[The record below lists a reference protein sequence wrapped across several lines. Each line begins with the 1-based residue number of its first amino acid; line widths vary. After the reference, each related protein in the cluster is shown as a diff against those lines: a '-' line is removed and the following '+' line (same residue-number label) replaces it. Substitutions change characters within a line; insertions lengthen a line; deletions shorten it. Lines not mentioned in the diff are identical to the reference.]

1 MRNPFSALFDR
12 RSSGSIGSSADLY
25 QFLTKGSQSSAGTAV
40 TEATAFNVSAVMTCI
55 SLISRTVASLPLG
68 VYERTADDRRLP
80 AKTHALVPA
89 LRTPNSWQTTFAF
102 VQMMQTH
109 VLLRGNAY
117 AWANWTT
124 KTSDGSEQLTEL
136 LPIHPDRMLVEQ
148 LDEFTPPRY
157 VMQRRNGT
165 RLVIPN
171 NEILH
176 LQGLSTDGVLG
187 RPVLRDARE
196 VLGGALATQNYASE
210 FWANDATPDVVLRHP
225 RALSDKA
232 KNNLE
237 TSFAE
242 TYGRRKDRRRVAVL
256 EEGIELEK
264 VTLTA
269 QDSQFLETR
278 KFQRSEIAGWFHV
291 PPHMIGDTEKST
303 SWGTGIEQ
311 QQIGFLT
318 FTILPWLTMWEQ
330 RLDQAL
336 VKNPARFFCKFKLEG
351 WLRGDINSRYMA
363 YARGIQ
369 NGWLSPND
377 VRRLEDLNPID
388 GGDVYLAPT
397 NLAPLTSLEDLVASQ
412 VKAAIEEKS
421 HAS

>member
-1 MRNPFSALFDR
+1 MKNPFLALFER
-12 RSSGSIGSSADLY
+12 RSISDSADLY
-25 QFLTKGSQSSAGTAV
+25 AFLTKGSQNSAGAAV
-40 TEATAFNVSAVMTCI
+40 TEATAFNVAAVMTCI

-68 VYERTADDRRLP
+68 VYERTADDSRQP
-80 AKTHALVPA
+80 ATRHPLVRA
-89 LRTPNSWQTTFAF
+89 LRQPNAWQTTFAF
-102 VQMMQTH
+102 VQMMQAHT
-109 VLLRGNAY
+109 LLRGNAF
-117 AWANWTT
+117 AWANWSTT
-124 KTSDGSEQLTEL
+124 TFDGSEQLIEL
-136 LPIHPDRMLVEQ
+136 IPIHPDRMIVEQ
-148 LDEFTPPRY
+148 PDEFNPPQY
-157 VMQRRNGT
+157 TLERRNGT
-165 RLVIPN
+165 RLPIPAD
-171 NEILH
+171 EILH

-196 VLGGALATQNYASE
+196 VLGGALATQTYAGE
-210 FWANDATPDVVLRHP
+210 FWSNDATPDVVLRHP

-232 KNNLE
+232 KHNLE

-242 TYGRRKDRRRVAVL
+242 TYGRGKDRRRVAVL
-256 EEGIELEK
+256 EEGIEIEK
-264 VTLTA
+264 VTLSA

-363 YARGIQ
+363 YARGVQ

-377 VRRLEDLNPID
+377 VRRLEDMNPID

-397 NLAPLTSLEDLVASQ
+397 NLAPLASLEDLVASQ